1 MIDRAKELATWQAF
15 IAADDA
21 WQVQLFATFGP
32 NAEDMRY
39 TSHAKGEPGTA
50 LRAAWD
56 ARKAASDAWTNA
68 KQFA

>member
-1 MIDRAKELATWQAF
+1 MIDRAKEIATRAAF
-15 IAADDA
+15 KAADDA

-32 NAEDMRY
+32 NAEDMHHA
-39 TSHAKGEPGTA
+39 SHAKGEPGTA
-50 LRAAWD
+50 LRAAWE

>member
-1 MIDRAKELATWQAF
+1 MIDRAKE
-15 IAADDA
+15 IAASAAFEAAEKA
-21 WQVQLFATFGP
+21 WIVQLVATFGKD
-32 NAEDMRY
+32 AYDMHY